1 MRFCSRSGRVRC
13 RLAHSLGD
21 IIIIALKRD
30 DGFGCLLKSLG
41 SHFFS
46 CVFFFFSYSF
56 AFLVGELRLLL
67 TKDVGCVGLVYV
79 ISSPY

>member
-41 SHFFS
+41 SPFFHVFS
-46 CVFFFFSYSF
+46 FFFFSYSF
-56 AFLVGELRLLL
+56 ASLVGELRLRLA
-67 TKDVGCVGLVYV
+67 KDVGCVGLVCDFL
-79 ISSPY
+79 PY